1 MIMLKLWN
9 VKGFWGTLGL
19 GVGEGSLYSMVP
31 KHSKVKNTETHLLIY
46 FCSPNEEIK
55 HEYEEEDWE
64 YSSGININFL
74 HLNQTVAFRL
84 ILDNRNT

>member
-9 VKGFWGTLGL
+9 VRGFWDTLGL

-31 KHSKVKNTETHLLIY
+31 KHSRSTILDISAY
-46 FCSPNEEIK
+46 ICSPNEEIK
-55 HEYEEEDWE
+55 YEYEEEDWE
-64 YSSGININFL
+64 YSSRININFL

-84 ILDNRNT
+84 ILNNGNT